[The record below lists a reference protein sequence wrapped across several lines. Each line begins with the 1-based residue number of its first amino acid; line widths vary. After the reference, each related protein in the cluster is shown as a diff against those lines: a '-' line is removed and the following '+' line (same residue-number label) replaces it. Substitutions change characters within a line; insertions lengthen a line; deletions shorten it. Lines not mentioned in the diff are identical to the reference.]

1 MTPNPTPM
9 HTEKPGFSTLFVK
22 SGVQNRWEL
31 QLRSIFWVIET
42 TRTPRSAPIG
52 EQIDAVFDSTRD
64 LVVLE
69 VPKIRQ
75 LEVG

>member
-31 QLRSIFWVIET
+31 QFRRCTRGAAENAVVTITRLINNILREYHVSPENYPFFEN
-42 TRTPRSAPIG
+42 
-52 EQIDAVFDSTRD
+52 
-64 LVVLE
+64 
-69 VPKIRQ
+69 
-75 LEVG
+75 